1 MALDDDIAVL
11 SRQPLLG
18 LMERDALRLLAFAA
32 ETRNLR
38 AGDILFRAGDVGD
51 GALLVLSGAVALTAS
66 EDGQPAKEIAGPGAL
81 IGELALFTG
90 LRRPVTAIVREPTQV
105 MKLSRAVMRRVL
117 AEFPASAEQLAQAVA
132 GRLRAFA
139 DELTS
144 VQAALEAIDRR

>member
-32 ETRNLR
+32 ETRSLR

-51 GALLVLSGAVALTAS
+51 GALLVLSGAVALTTG
-66 EDGQPAKEIAGPGAL
+66 EDGQPASEIAGPGAL
-81 IGELALFTG
+81 IGELALFAG
-90 LRRPVTAIVREPTQV
+90 LRRPVTAIVREPTQL
-105 MKLSRAVMRRVL
+105 MKLSRSVMRRVL
-117 AEFPASAEQLAQAVA
+117 AEFPGSAEKLAEAVA
-132 GRLRAFA
+132 ERLRAFA
-139 DELTS
+139 GELKT

>member
-32 ETRNLR
+32 ETRTLR
-38 AGDILFRAGDVGD
+38 AGDVLFRSGDVGD
-51 GALLVLSGAVALTAS
+51 GALLVLSGAIALTTG
-66 EDGQPAKEIAGPGAL
+66 EDGQPAREIAGPGAL
-81 IGELALFTG
+81 VGELALFTS

-117 AEFPASAEQLAQAVA
+117 AEFPASAERLAEAVA
-132 GRLRAFA
+132 SRLRAFTE
-139 DELTS
+139 ELTG
-144 VQAALEAIDRR
+144 VQATLEAIDRR